1 MTSLGEQHLNGVHKD
16 WILKPSTSP
25 HYAKCRFCHTA
36 DINMKS
42 MGNSALVSH
51 AKSVKHQKAVAAAA
65 ESGTILL
72 QASVQ
77 RNVNVDTNNSN
88 SQSIPANNSAKSNSS
103 VNVTKTATLDTF
115 FGTSKQ
121 ERFLLQKY
129 YGH

>member
-1 MTSLGEQHLNGVHKD
+1 MTSLGEQHLNGIHKG
-16 WILKPSTSP
+16 WILKSSTSP
-25 HYAKCRFCHTA
+25 HHAKCRFCHAA

-77 RNVNVDTNNSN
+77 RNVNVDT
-88 SQSIPANNSAKSNSS
+88 ITNNSAKSNIS

-115 FGTSKQ
+115 FGTSQTK
-121 ERFLLQKY
+121 E
-129 YGH
+129 